1 VLKAEAIQTM
11 NRLMSVTRLADLDGL
26 IETDELRYVVGADW
40 ATATGHNINFQFFQ
54 TWFQDHDRDML
65 FKELETGASLMLTT
79 TSWHP
84 DVTPEVL
91 YIRSLDRNEWV
102 LQTKISWEF
111 AQDWRAVLGGDV
123 FGGPRTG
130 LFGQFDDTDRVYTEL
145 RFSF

>member
-1 VLKAEAIQTM
+1 
-11 NRLMSVTRLADLDGL
+11 MSVTRLVDLDGL

-40 ATATGHNINFQFFQ
+40 ATETGHNINLQFFQ
-54 TWFQDHDRDML
+54 TWFQDHDSDML
-65 FKELETGASLMLTT
+65 YKELETGVSLLFTT

-84 DVTPEVL
+84 DLTPEIL
-91 YIRSLDRNEWV
+91 YIRSLDRNEWS
-102 LQTKISWEF
+102 LQTKVSWEF
-111 AQDWRAVLGGDV
+111 VQNWRAVLGGDV